1 MTCIFGKYQNI
12 GWENKKS
19 IQAIWVNTNEEQIEE
34 EVVVTRAKQVEKKI
48 EKTKAIY
55 NKMEEK
61 EIDKPSQVSEFQL
74 SLAIP
79 IAMSGVGKKW
89 EDVVDQFL
97 VTIKTTW
104 DQEIQQQNRYTQQ
117 LEENKKMKKQIKE
130 LQKDIEDQHA

>member
-1 MTCIFGKYQNI
+1 
-12 GWENKKS
+12 
-19 IQAIWVNTNEEQIEE
+19 
-34 EVVVTRAKQVEKKI
+34 
-48 EKTKAIY
+48 
-55 NKMEEK
+55 
-61 EIDKPSQVSEFQL
+61 
-74 SLAIP
+74 
-79 IAMSGVGKKW
+79 MSGVGKKW